1 MWRKVSRRKAG
12 EMQRG
17 DGAVQGLEGVTAGY
31 PTQGDECMQRE
42 EALTSGDLGKET
54 KGQGRV
60 G

>member
-1 MWRKVSRRKAG
+1 
-12 EMQRG
+12 MQRG
-17 DGAVQGLEGVTAGY
+17 DGAVQGLEGVTAGN